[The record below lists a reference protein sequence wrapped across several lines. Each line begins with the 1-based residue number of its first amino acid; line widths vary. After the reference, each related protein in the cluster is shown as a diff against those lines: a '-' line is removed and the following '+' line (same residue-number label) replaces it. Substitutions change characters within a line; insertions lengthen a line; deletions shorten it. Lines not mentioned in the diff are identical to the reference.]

1 MFIKEKGLIYP
12 EVIFMKK
19 SFVWCGGG
27 RTFPTVAVIRLVVG
41 IVWLLTDLGMITVSI
56 PWWPVI
62 LIILALGWIINNYT
76 QK

>member
-1 MFIKEKGLIYP
+1 
-12 EVIFMKK
+12 MKK
-19 SFVWCGGG
+19 SFVWCCGG
-27 RTFPTVAVIRLVVG
+27 RTFPTVAVLLLIVG
-41 IVWLLTDLGMITVSI
+41 VVWLLTDLGIMAVNI

>member
-1 MFIKEKGLIYP
+1 
-12 EVIFMKK
+12 MKK

-27 RTFPTVAVIRLVVG
+27 RTFPTVAVILLVVG
-41 IVWLLTDLGMITVSI
+41 IVWLLTDLGVITVSI